1 MNTAQRVNAAP
12 RTPMM
17 AQGLWTKGCKH
28 ESFETGRLEQ
38 RSLTHILKK
47 DVKR

>member
-1 MNTAQRVNAAP
+1 MNTAQRTHTTP
-12 RTPMM
+12 RTPMV
-17 AQGLWTKGCKH
+17 AQALWSKGCKH
-28 ESFETGRLEQ
+28 ESFESGRLEQ